1 MSEVV
6 AENNVELKVEKNEED
21 VKIFFIHFFVIQ
33 DLTEHIS
40 IVYKIE
46 ENKEIVDAFIKA
58 YNDESLKYSIVW
70 IGYEEAE
77 KSKVHPM
84 IKDMLGDMAENKKV
98 VQDYTINK
106 FERNEEFDTRIM
118 NIREALKNMIN
129 EKNNK

>member
-6 AENNVELKVEKNEED
+6 AENNVELKVENNEED

-58 YNDESLKYSIVW
+58 YNDESLKYC
-70 IGYEEAE
+70 
-77 KSKVHPM
+77 
-84 IKDMLGDMAENKKV
+84 
-98 VQDYTINK
+98 
-106 FERNEEFDTRIM
+106 
-118 NIREALKNMIN
+118 
-129 EKNNK
+129 